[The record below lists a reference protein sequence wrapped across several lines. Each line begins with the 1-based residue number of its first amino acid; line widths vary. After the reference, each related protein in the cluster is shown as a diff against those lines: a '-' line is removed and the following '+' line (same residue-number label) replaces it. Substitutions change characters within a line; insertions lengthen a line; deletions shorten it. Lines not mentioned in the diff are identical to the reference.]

1 MAAGRRIF
9 TALFLCATLASV
21 SVGQAGEAEYWTLNN
36 LAKKYFDDRNYA
48 KSLEVNRLLVREAES
63 SYGPEHPMTLRARS
77 YLALNLS
84 ANLLHEESIAVN
96 RQILAVAEKRGDV
109 LGAAVLLGNI
119 AGEYTRMGRYAES
132 AEHHRR
138 ALALRDKHLGPEH
151 PQTADAM
158 NRLALDLER
167 LGKYAEAE
175 TLLGKAIA
183 AFEKTQ
189 SPNLVHGLN
198 NLALLLSQRG
208 RYGDAEPYYRRA
220 VELSESMTG
229 FEAGAAMAVAN
240 YASAL
245 GDQGRHA
252 QAERLLRRA
261 VDFRERSLGP
271 DHFGTAETLR
281 NLAAALHAQGRHGEA
296 EPLLHRALQI
306 FQGTRGPNH
315 IDTAKAKHS
324 IAVTLNSQGK
334 FQEAEPYAREALAV
348 FEHVLGPEHPETADK
363 MRAYARALLERGDTK
378 RALPLYLRAVEILR
392 AAGSPRALLVASSD
406 VAHILHA
413 SGLLEQALP
422 YYREAINAFDYL
434 FAHTRGL
441 AEEARYT
448 FLGQYSYIYRHMIE
462 LLLELHERKP
472 GAGYDREALTV
483 SSRNQSRIFTELLR
497 QADVAK
503 FARNPIFIA
512 LKQERDGL
520 AERVG
525 ALRATRA
532 SIAVSEQ
539 GAHTRR
545 GNLAVTIAE
554 LEKKLAEAEAALW
567 RDFPR
572 FMELSQPRAVSPE
585 DLQRRLLKQDE
596 ALLSFVLLPEKTAI
610 FAVTRDRFAMQVRPV
625 TREEIAKRIGAARG
639 PAEQLASR
647 GNLAVLRRLDPAHLH
662 HLYRELVAPVEE
674 LLQKSTRVLV
684 VGDGPLNTLPFEML
698 VVNYDA
704 KARQAFEAA
713 RAGADGSAGRPL
725 LAEYATL
732 AYLGDRYRFA
742 YLPSLAALASQRLY
756 PKAGVSHAVEFVSF
770 ADPIFEAEGGEYGE
784 ATRSALTKLAASRSP
799 ASPAPGIGLP
809 RLPDTADEA
818 REIARILGGKADIY
832 LRERAQEKTV
842 KNVDLKSVRYLH
854 FATHGF
860 LGGEFIEVK
869 EALRAGNLASAGGGS
884 SRTLAAAAKPQAQSV
899 PSPPDSARVMGAQ
912 PALALTMVGNLGG
925 EDGLLTM
932 QEVIEN
938 LDINAELVV
947 LSACNTAGEPG
958 SAAGGEGFAG
968 LTRAFMFAGAKG
980 LLVSHWAV
988 DSASAQEL
996 MSETFR
1002 QIKAGR
1008 SAPDALQ
1015 AARKTIFTSR
1025 DKRGRL
1031 NYSREHPYF
1040 WAPFVYVGERSLD

>member
-1 MAAGRRIF
+1 MAAYRRILI
-9 TALFLCATLASV
+9 ALFACATWAAAPV
-21 SVGQAGEAEYWTLNN
+21 AHAGEAEYRALND
-36 LAKKYFDDRNYA
+36 LAKKYFDEKNYA
-48 KSLEVNRLLVREAES
+48 KSLEVNRLLVKEAES
-63 SYGPEHPMTLRARS
+63 SFGPEHALTLRAKS

-96 RQILAVAEKRGDV
+96 RQILAIVEARGDL

-119 AGEYTRMGRYAES
+119 AGEYRRMGRYAE
-132 AEHHRR
+132 AVEHTRR
-138 ALALRDKHLGPEH
+138 VLALREKQLGPQH

-158 NRLALDLER
+158 NFLALDLRR
-167 LGKYAEAE
+167 LGGYAEAE
-175 TLLGKAIA
+175 ALLRKAIA
-183 AFEKTQ
+183 VFEQTQ
-189 SPNLVHGLN
+189 SPNLVYGLN

-220 VELSESMTG
+220 VELAESMTG

-240 YASAL
+240 YAAAL

-252 QAERLLRRA
+252 EAERLLRRA
-261 VDFRERSLGP
+261 LDFRERSLGA

-281 NLAAALHAQGRHGEA
+281 NLAAAMHAQGRYAEA
-296 EPLLHRALQI
+296 EPLLQRALKI
-306 FQGTRGPNH
+306 LQGTRGPNH
-315 IDTAKAKHS
+315 IETAKAKHS
-324 IAVTLNSQGK
+324 IAVTLSSQAR

-348 FEHVLGPEHPETADK
+348 FEHVLGPEHPETADR
-363 MRAYARALLERGDTK
+363 MRAYARVLLERGDTG
-378 RALPLYLRAVEILR
+378 RALPLYLRAVETLR
-392 AAGSPRALLVASSD
+392 KAGLPRSLLVASSD
-406 VAHILHA
+406 VAHVLHG

-422 YYREAINAFDYL
+422 YYREAIDALDYL

-448 FLGQYSYIYRHMIE
+448 FLGQYGYIYRHMIE
-462 LLLELHERKP
+462 LLIELHEKNP

-497 QADVAK
+497 QADAAK
-503 FARNPIFIA
+503 FARDPSFIA

-520 AERVG
+520 AEQVA

-532 SIAVSEQ
+532 SIGVSEQ
-539 GAHTRR
+539 GAQTRR
-545 GNLAVTIAE
+545 DNLALTIAE
-554 LEKKLAEAEAALW
+554 REKKLAAAEAALW

-585 DLQRRLLKQDE
+585 DLQRRLLKQSE
-596 ALLSFVLLPEKTAI
+596 ALISYVLLPEKTAI

-625 TREEIAKRIGAARG
+625 TREEIAKRIAAARG
-639 PAEQLASR
+639 PAEQLASS
-647 GNLAVLRRLDPAHLH
+647 GNLAVLRRLDPADLH

-674 LLQKSTRVLV
+674 LVQKSARVLI

-704 KARQAFEAA
+704 KARLAFEGA
-713 RAGADGSAGRPL
+713 RASAGQPL

-732 AYLGDRYRFA
+732 AYLGDRNRFA

-756 PKAGVSHAVEFVSF
+756 PKAAVNHATEFVSF
-770 ADPIFEAEGGEYGE
+770 ADPIFETEGGQYGE
-784 ATRSALTKLAASRSP
+784 ATRSALTKLAASRGP
-799 ASPAPGIGLP
+799 ASPALGIGLP

-818 REIARILGGKADIY
+818 REIARVLGGKADIY
-832 LRERAQEKTV
+832 LRDRAQEMTV
-842 KNVDLKSVRYLH
+842 KTADLKNVRYLH

-860 LGGEFIEVK
+860 LGGEFVEVR
-869 EALRAGNLASAGGGS
+869 EALRAGSLAAAGGS
-884 SRTLAAAAKPQAQSV
+884 ASRAQAAKPQAESIQL
-899 PSPPDSARVMGAQ
+899 PPDSARARGAQ
-912 PALALTMVGNLGG
+912 PALALTLVGNLGG

-938 LDINAELVV
+938 LDINAQLVV

-958 SAAGGEGFAG
+958 SATGGEGFAG

-988 DSASAQEL
+988 DSASTQEL

-1002 QIKAGR
+1002 QIKAGQ

-1015 AARKTIFTSR
+1015 AARKSIFTSGN
-1025 DKRGRL
+1025 KGGRL
-1031 NYSREHPYF
+1031 KYSREHPYF
-1040 WAPFVYVGERSLD
+1040 WAPFVYVGDRSVD